1 MMLHAVGV
9 PIEDLAE
16 VQKEIDSRDYE
27 GANQLADL
35 GADAAAEKKL
45 GIKIDRPTRE
55 QVSGVASEQPD
66 QQLPDDEQDSS
77 TGANGPG
84 SRQ

>member
-1 MMLHAVGV
+1 MLQAVGV

-16 VQKEIDSRDYE
+16 EQKEIDSRDYE

-45 GIKIDRPTRE
+45 GIKIDRPTPE

>member
-1 MMLHAVGV
+1 MLQAVGV

-16 VQKEIDSRDYE
+16 EQKEIDSRDYE

-45 GIKIDRPTRE
+45 GIKIDRPTPE

-84 SRQ
+84 SGQ

>member
-1 MMLHAVGV
+1 MLQAVGV

-16 VQKEIDSRDYE
+16 EQKEIDSRDYE
-27 GANQLADL
+27 GANQLADV

-84 SRQ
+84 SGQ

>member
-1 MMLHAVGV
+1 MLQAVGV

-16 VQKEIDSRDYE
+16 EQKEIDSRDYE

-35 GADAAAEKKL
+35 GAEAAAEKKL
-45 GIKIDRPTRE
+45 GIKIDRPTPE

-84 SRQ
+84 SGQ

>member
-1 MMLHAVGV
+1 MLQAVGV

-16 VQKEIDSRDYE
+16 EQKETDSRDYE

-55 QVSGVASEQPD
+55 QVFGVASEQPD

-77 TGANGPG
+77 TGAHGPG